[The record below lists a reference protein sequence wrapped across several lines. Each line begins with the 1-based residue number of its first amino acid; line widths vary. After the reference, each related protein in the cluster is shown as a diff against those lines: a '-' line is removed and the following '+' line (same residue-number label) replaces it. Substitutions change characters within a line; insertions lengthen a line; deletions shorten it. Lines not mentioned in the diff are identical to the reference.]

1 MSLVPNWHRMRTTDH
16 PTQGEPVRR
25 TILAIAAIGLL
36 TTACSTGAADKPQ
49 SASRPTATAATS
61 SGAKGLVG
69 GAPTPSGKLVVAIP
83 AAKLPYKPDAGIP
96 SLDDV
101 KILKTASDPCTLPA
115 DNSGEEVQLLGASN
129 GGPGT
134 LNITFSFS
142 NPCAKP
148 VVLSYKVTSA
158 IGSATGEQAGG
169 GSEGT
174 TVELKPGQTVKQTI
188 PVDVSEDLTPAQQ
201 KRLWV
206 GCTEVGKQ
214 DP

>member
-1 MSLVPNWHRMRTTDH
+1 M
-16 PTQGEPVRR
+16 RR

-36 TTACSTGAADKPQ
+36 TTACSGGTADRPQ
-49 SASRPTATAATS
+49 STSRPTATAASS

-83 AAKLPYKPDAGIP
+83 AAQLPYKPDSGMPA
-96 SLDDV
+96 LDDV
-101 KILKTASDPCTLPA
+101 RVIKAAKDPCTLPA
-115 DNSGEEVQLLGASN
+115 DNSGEEVQLLGAAA

-134 LNITFSFS
+134 LNITFSFT

-148 VVLSYKVTSA
+148 IVLSYKVTA
-158 IGSATGEQAGG
+158 ALGSATGEQAGG

-174 TVELKPGQTVKQTI
+174 TATLKPGQTVKQTI
-188 PVDVSEDLTPAQQ
+188 PVDVSEELTPAQR

-214 DP
+214 DT